1 MSEVEVY
8 FERAVVWFI
17 ITSYNVSESNR
28 LGYDVKGERIMEM
41 KTDRVVSYSLEDSAK
56 IVLDMLDEAIDEYE
70 RGEFI
75 SEEELFRDLESMK

>member
-1 MSEVEVY
+1 
-8 FERAVVWFI
+8 
-17 ITSYNVSESNR
+17 
-28 LGYDVKGERIMEM
+28 MEM